1 MKHEGEIKYGEAALN
16 AFGQFMVYFFG
27 SLLIGFIAGILIS
40 LLFKY
45 LDFHLI
51 PWIEIGL
58 FILASY
64 FPFILCEKIGC
75 SGILAILIEAIV
87 L

>member
-1 MKHEGEIKYGEAALN
+1 MG
-16 AFGQFMVYFFG
+16 AFGQFMLYFFG
-27 SLLIGFIAGILIS
+27 SLIVGALAGIIIS
-40 LLFKY
+40 LVFKY
-45 LDFHLI
+45 LDLHLI

-64 FPFILCEKIGC
+64 FPFVLCEKIGC

-87 L
+87 LRNYAFFSLSPWG

>member
-1 MKHEGEIKYGEAALN
+1 ML
-16 AFGQFMVYFFG
+16 YFFG
-27 SLLIGFIAGILIS
+27 SLIVGAIAGIIIS
-40 LLFKY
+40 LVFKY
-45 LDFHLI
+45 LDLHLI

-64 FPFILCEKIGC
+64 FPFVLCEKIGC

-87 L
+87 LRNYAFFSLSPWG